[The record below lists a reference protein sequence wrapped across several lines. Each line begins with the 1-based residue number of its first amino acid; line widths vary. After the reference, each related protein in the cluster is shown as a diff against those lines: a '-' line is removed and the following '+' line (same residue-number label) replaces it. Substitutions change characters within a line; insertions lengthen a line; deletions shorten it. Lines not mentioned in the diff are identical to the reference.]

1 MDLLQ
6 IINHHSDCLFNTI
19 VCNCKNVADSGI
31 ASTELFVLY
40 TDPEELAM
48 ELRDGPCLRRPK
60 NGADRPLHFPCS
72 PLPLAVLRRFGRTT
86 AGYVDRSMGPGL
98 VAGAAPTKPPPPV
111 IYCEVGV
118 SHLHVTESTV
128 WQSDWHRFEIA
139 YLEVNVV
146 LFKVLWNVF

>member
-31 ASTELFVLY
+31 VSTELFVLY

-86 AGYVDRSMGPGL
+86 AGYVDCLQAAKVPRHWPRMASWTERRPPL
-98 VAGAAPTKPPPPV
+98 RVPAGDLTPITLGK
-111 IYCEVGV
+111 
-118 SHLHVTESTV
+118 S
-128 WQSDWHRFEIA
+128 
-139 YLEVNVV
+139 
-146 LFKVLWNVF
+146 